1 MSWIK
6 ENKFTAALAGVTL
19 VGSVALITLASQKSG
34 ERDEFTTRLNK
45 ALKQEANLQ
54 GQAPYPNQSNLEAKK
69 ANVAAYTASAEKLQA
84 EFAAYRPTAEEMADL
99 APTEFS
105 KMVNGYRARLDEK
118 FAAAETKIPQSA
130 VYGFEAYA
138 SKLPRPEATGELHY
152 QMSAFE
158 WLFSTL
164 AENSPESLINVH
176 RPQLAI
182 ENDAPVVTEKKR
194 RKSKSSKR
202 GKASKSAP
210 KGEPI
215 YDKMPLELSFRCT
228 EEQLRSF
235 LEDIANSPKYFMAI
249 RALRVQNERLTPPND
264 GDVKFGSQ
272 DEPAGDSG
280 FSDFSEFDSGEEVEV
295 AGDAAADVA
304 ENVSTVASDSDTTLA
319 LQQVLGAEKIYV
331 FIKLDLLAFKPG
343 EEAAMKGSN

>member
-19 VGSVALITLASQKSG
+19 VGSVALIALTSQKSG
-34 ERDEFTTRLNK
+34 EYDTSAVQLKK
-45 ALKQEANLQ
+45 ALKKEADLQ
-54 GQAPYPNQSNLEAKK
+54 GQVPFPSSQNLESKK
-69 ANVAAYTASAEKLQA
+69 ANVAAYMASADELQTM
-84 EFAAYRPTAEEMADL
+84 FAAYRPTTEEMADL

-118 FAAAETKIPQSA
+118 FAAAGTKVPQTA
-130 VYGFEAYA
+130 VYGFDAYA
-138 SKLPRPEATGELHY
+138 SKLPKPEATGELRY

-164 AENSPESLINVH
+164 SEHSPEALINVH
-176 RPQLAI
+176 RPKLAI
-182 ENDAPVVTEKKR
+182 ESDALVETSKKKKR
-194 RKSKSSKR
+194 SKRSKKSKK
-202 GKASKSAP
+202 GVKSAP

-228 EEQLRSF
+228 EQQLKSF

-264 GDVKFGSQ
+264 GDVKFDSQ
-272 DEPAGDSG
+272 DDFAADSG
-280 FSDFSEFDSGEEVEV
+280 FGGFAEFEAEAVVEAEEEVADAVEV
-295 AGDAAADVA
+295 A
-304 ENVSTVASDSDTTLA
+304 STVASDSDTTLA

-343 EEAAMKGSN
+343 DESAVKGSN